1 MYEKC
6 VKCDHLGK
14 DCIPNLYAMNI
25 GEIRDFAR
33 KLKEEKGWS
42 NAHLAEVSGVPK
54 GTIDSNFPKN
64 GKNSDVNN
72 STFSPILCALIGSN
86 MQEMICNNFSES
98 NKLLEEKVILL
109 ERENEE
115 LNRIME
121 DTKKEYNSRIEYL
134 KKHIKYKE
142 KIIAV
147 LIVISCILLVFIMFG
162 IVVDWQY
169 SDIGFFWR

>member
-6 VKCDHLGK
+6 IRCERLGK
-14 DCIPNLYAMNI
+14 DCIPNLYVMTVT
-25 GEIRDFAR
+25 EVRDWAR
-33 KLKEEKGWS
+33 KLKKEKRWS
-42 NAHLAEVSGVPK
+42 NAHLSEVSGVPK
-54 GTIDSNFPKN
+54 GTIDSNFSKIGN
-64 GKNSDVNN
+64 TSDVNY
-72 STFSPILCALIGSN
+72 STFSPILCALIGSDKH
-86 MQEMICNNFSES
+86 EMICNNFSES

-109 ERENEE
+109 EKENEE

-121 DTKKEYNSRIEYL
+121 DMKKEYSSRIEYL

-147 LIVISCILLVFIMFG
+147 LIAISCILIVFIMFG